1 MIADVLRSRVDT
13 AVDASSSH
21 VHVIVTPRRYD
32 GAAVTL
38 SRDLRLIFKFAACST
53 RSLFELELM

>member
-38 SRDLRLIFKFAACST
+38 SRDLLQSKYSSVLPSKCQEYTHR
-53 RSLFELELM
+53 